1 MKTTVKTVMCISRE
15 AESHSLHRSD
25 VCRRCGGML
34 VDEHPM
40 GIDSGNT
47 VRKYWAKRCIQCG
60 DVIDA
65 IILRNRY
72 SSRRTF
78 QKIPA
83 TRKPRTG
90 VRCSVASQ
98 NEWI

>member
-1 MKTTVKTVMCISRE
+1 MKTTVKAIMCISRE
-15 AESHSLHRSD
+15 VEAYSLLMSD

-40 GIDSGNT
+40 GIDSGKT

-72 SSRRTF
+72 SPRHTSP
-78 QKIPA
+78 KIPT
-83 TRKPRTG
+83 TRKPRIS

-98 NEWI
+98 NGWT